1 MDKIISLSSE
11 EYKDLKSFCKL
22 NNLNEDELII
32 KSFKEGYKIE
42 KYGLLSNKSEIREK
56 EVIKEI
62 VKLVEV
68 PVEIEKEVVKI
79 EYVEIPIE
87 VVKEVEK
94 IVEVEK
100 IFQDDS
106 KIEEITGKFSTKME
120 EMKKIFQEE
129 KEQLIKKI
137 DELGEG
143 KIIEVP
149 VEVEKI
155 VEIPVEVIKE
165 VIVEKEVIGD
175 LKPKLDALQLTV
187 QKLRQE
193 TLEKDKKIKELESR
207 ILEIQKFQ
215 EEKKTV
221 YLSGSNLDKTLK
233 K

>member
-79 EYVEIPIE
+79 EYVEIPVE

-106 KIEEITGKFSTKME
+106 KIEEIRGKFSTKME
-120 EMKKIFQEE
+120 EMEKIFQEE

-143 KIIEVP
+143 KIIEV
-149 VEVEKI
+149 
-155 VEIPVEVIKE
+155 PVEVIKE